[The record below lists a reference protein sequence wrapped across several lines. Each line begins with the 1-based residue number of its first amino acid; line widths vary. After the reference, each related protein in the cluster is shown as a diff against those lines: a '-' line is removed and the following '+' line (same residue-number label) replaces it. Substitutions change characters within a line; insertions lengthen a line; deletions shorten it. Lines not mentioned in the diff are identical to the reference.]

1 MSELTWK
8 YVKTLGD
15 RHAVGAFLEENNLS
29 LPEDLIACLKN
40 NNGGRPNR
48 KTFDTDRSKEHMIK
62 TLLSFNRGDAETVY
76 TAFTTLRKEYQKFD
90 LVPFASDPF
99 GNFIC
104 YDDSRGDIVL
114 WLHETNQTEKISDS
128 FTDFLN
134 MLYE

>member
-15 RHAVGAFLEENNLS
+15 RHAVEAFLEENNLS
-29 LPEDLIACLKN
+29 LPEDLIVCLKD

-48 KTFDTDRSKEHMIK
+48 KTFDTDRSKGHMIK
-62 TLLSFNRGDAETVY
+62 TLLSFNHGE
-76 TAFTTLRKEYQKFD
+76 FD

-114 WLHETNQTEKISDS
+114 WLHETNRMEKISDS
-128 FTDFLN
+128 FTNFLN

>member
-8 YVKTLGD
+8 YVKALGD
-15 RHAVGAFLEENNLS
+15 SHAVEAFLEENNLS
-29 LPEDLIACLKN
+29 LPKDLIVCLKN
-40 NNGGRPNR
+40 NNGARPNR

-62 TLLSFNRGDAETVY
+62 TLLSFNHGDAETVY
-76 TAFTTLRKEYQKFD
+76 SAFTALRKEYQRFD
-90 LVPFASDPF
+90 LVPFAIDPF

-114 WLHETNQTEKISDS
+114 WLHETNRTEKISES

>member
-15 RHAVGAFLEENNLS
+15 SRAVENFLEENNLS

-62 TLLSFNRGDAETVY
+62 TLLSFNHGDAETVY
-76 TAFTTLRKEYQKFD
+76 TAFTALRKEYQ
-90 LVPFASDPF
+90 
-99 GNFIC
+99 
-104 YDDSRGDIVL
+104 
-114 WLHETNQTEKISDS
+114 
-128 FTDFLN
+128 
-134 MLYE
+134 